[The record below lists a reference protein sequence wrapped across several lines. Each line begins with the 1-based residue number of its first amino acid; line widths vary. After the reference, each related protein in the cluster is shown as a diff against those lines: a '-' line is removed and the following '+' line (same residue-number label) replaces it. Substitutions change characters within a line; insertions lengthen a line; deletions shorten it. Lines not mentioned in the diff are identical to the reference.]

1 MPYWSPSVSIHT
13 CFIRSSL
20 ALNVP
25 PPPDLLLCSRY
36 RVSAKF
42 VMLLHQL
49 IYDCI
54 LQPTSLTFGLLVCL
68 PDLSQS
74 HHTPNLQ
81 SSTCSAICNARP
93 STIHS
98 ISTPAAIRSQ
108 CQPGLNSCLWV
119 TKMSLTLTE
128 LGEMGVKEVKGANE
142 PVFMFLSRWW
152 LIHEGFFYQSLNCS
166 WESPLF
172 MFEFERQWLKW
183 VCWSCSLH
191 ISFAARMR
199 FACDFDDPPSFHF
212 IEISKSTQQIISQI
226 HWMTCSREE
235 EHTLYCAFH

>member
-25 PPPDLLLCSRY
+25 PPPDLLQCSRY

-54 LQPTSLTFGLLVCL
+54 LQPASLTFGLLVCL

-74 HHTPNLQ
+74 RHTPNLQ
-81 SSTCSAICNARP
+81 SSTCSAICNTRP

-98 ISTPAAIRSQ
+98 ISTPAAIRSR

-128 LGEMGVKEVKGANE
+128 WGEMGVKEVKGANE
-142 PVFMFLSRWW
+142 PAELQHVHLWFAGFYTKIYFTAILKTASR
-152 LIHEGFFYQSLNCS
+152 CS
-166 WESPLF
+166 CFS
-172 MFEFERQWLKW
+172 
-183 VCWSCSLH
+183 
-191 ISFAARMR
+191 A
-199 FACDFDDPPSFHF
+199 DD
-212 IEISKSTQQIISQI
+212 
-226 HWMTCSREE
+226 
-235 EHTLYCAFH
+235 

>member
-1 MPYWSPSVSIHT
+1 MSKTFCLGESQAFSWVVAISSVAHIWTAGSRVVFGVTVQKCINVSMSMPYWSPSVSIHT

-98 ISTPAAIRSQ
+98 ISTPAAIWSQ

-142 PVFMFLSRWW
+142 PVELQHVDLWFAGFSYTKINVTAILKTASR
-152 LIHEGFFYQSLNCS
+152 CS
-166 WESPLF
+166 CFS
-172 MFEFERQWLKW
+172 
-183 VCWSCSLH
+183 
-191 ISFAARMR
+191 A
-199 FACDFDDPPSFHF
+199 DDD
-212 IEISKSTQQIISQI
+212 
-226 HWMTCSREE
+226 
-235 EHTLYCAFH
+235 